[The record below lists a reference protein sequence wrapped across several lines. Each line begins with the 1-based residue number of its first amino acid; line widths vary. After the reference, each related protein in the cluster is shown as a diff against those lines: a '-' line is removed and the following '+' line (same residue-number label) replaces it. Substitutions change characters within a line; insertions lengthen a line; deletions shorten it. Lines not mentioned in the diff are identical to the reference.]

1 MACKI
6 MAVDTGERLE
16 KLRGLMRENCVDIYI
31 VPSGDAHSSEYIADC
46 DARRAFISGFNGSAG
61 CAVVSLDDACLFTD
75 GRYFLQ
81 AAQQLDKNWTLMK
94 LGHHSPTWQD
104 WTVKQAK
111 DGKTVAVDAS
121 LVSFYETMSLSKRL
135 ALESNAKLISTS
147 ANLVDEV
154 WSSDRPK
161 RPNFPVIVHPIEFSG
176 EESSEKIGRIRQ
188 FLRKRDAYAF
198 FVSMLDDIAWLFN
211 LRGTDIPYNPVF
223 FAYALITQDKTVLY
237 IDDSKLD
244 DHLREHLKCV
254 EIKPYDS
261 IFKELASLRDE
272 IDGHKVIISDTASWA
287 VAIALGKEN
296 IEIIRSPISE
306 AKTVKNEKEIEGM
319 RNCHIRDGVALVKFF
334 AWLEEFLKNG
344 GVLDEVDAANQL
356 ESYRKEQAHFVSLS
370 FPTISSSGKNGAIIH
385 YKPEK
390 GSCSL
395 IDINSIYLCDSGAQ
409 YRDGTTDVT
418 RTYHFGVP
426 TEKEKQTFTC
436 VLKGHIA
443 LAKAIFP
450 KGTTGYVLD
459 ILARQYLWN
468 IGLDYLHGTGHG
480 VGSFLNV
487 HEPPIGIAQRQ
498 LYNEISLLPG
508 MMLSNEPG
516 FYEDGSYG
524 QRIESIISVKTMDT
538 TYCFGD
544 SPFYGFEY
552 LTMCPLGL
560 NLIDPGLL
568 QEDEKQWINGYHGLV
583 LEKLGPLLKDDLRAY
598 QWLEK
603 QTQII

>member
-46 DARRAFISGFNGSAG
+46 DARRAFISGSAG
-61 CAVVSLDDACLFTD
+61 DIVEKD

-176 EESSEKIGRIRQ
+176 EESSEKI
-188 FLRKRDAYAF
+188 
-198 FVSMLDDIAWLFN
+198 
-211 LRGTDIPYNPVF
+211 DIPYNPVF